1 MKLLITGAWRQAK
14 DYIKIIEQMG
24 HQVIFLQYE
33 KDELPCVPE
42 WIEGVICNG
51 LFLEHSIEQFTNLK
65 YIQLTSAGFDRVP
78 MDYIK
83 EHGIQIRNARGV
95 YSIPMAEF
103 AICGVLQLYKQASFF
118 MKKKQE
124 HSW

>member
-42 WIEGVICNG
+42 WIEGVIW
-51 LFLEHSIEQFTNLK
+51 FVSRTF
-65 YIQLTSAGFDRVP
+65 Y
-78 MDYIK
+78 
-83 EHGIQIRNARGV
+83 
-95 YSIPMAEF
+95 
-103 AICGVLQLYKQASFF
+103 
-118 MKKKQE
+118 
-124 HSW
+124 